1 MAKVKV
7 EIQEDELL
15 KALRALPLERRKAI
29 LRKIEQLQ
37 KPVLRWI
44 NASEL
49 DDITALIAVGGDAV
63 RDVERLYSA

>member
-49 DDITALIAVGGDAV
+49 DDITALIAVGGMP
-63 RDVERLYSA
+63 LGM